1 MVADKDLGPS
11 SHSSGT
17 HTSKSCSKASDATSP
32 PTKLVADKELGPSSH
47 SSGTHSSKSGRAN
60 DIKSPPSTKSKTT
73 SSSKHAS
80 SKTRPPTSGSTSIK
94 SPKPHGTKPRPSS
107 SMQKARR
114 GSTAKKSI
122 TFKKTVAV
130 LTIPNLDTYTIQEK
144 EQSWFA
150 ADDYGQMEDEC
161 DMTAELLDR
170 RKPLWPG
177 QCPRGLEAWTTEGE
191 QRKEGHV
198 QLALDIVWQAQL
210 EQWKASSDIHE
221 CWEFI
226 RSRYLAVTV
235 PCQTLANK
243 RASVDEQE
251 VQGYLAGV
259 RSVEKNRL
267 RLLGI
272 RHRDVRTRRHSH
284 SESDDHVAPTSVSK
298 KISRSFSG
306 ISDSSTS
313 SSKSPPNRHHS
324 SDNIRGSQ
332 KGLLKSPPGEDTLS
346 ALPSGRMIRHQPSSS
361 QDKPASG
368 EDGAS
373 VASSVPSRKITYHA
387 KSKSKIPT
395 SPVQSLCSMHESDDD
410 SLSRRMRSHMSVASE
425 DSTRRRML
433 RTNGMKPPLG

>member
-1 MVADKDLGPS
+1 M
-11 SHSSGT
+11 
-17 HTSKSCSKASDATSP
+17 SKK
-32 PTKLVADKELGPSSH
+32 G
-47 SSGTHSSKSGRAN
+47 
-60 DIKSPPSTKSKTT
+60 
-73 SSSKHAS
+73 
-80 SKTRPPTSGSTSIK
+80 
-94 SPKPHGTKPRPSS
+94 
-107 SMQKARR
+107 
-114 GSTAKKSI
+114 I

-144 EQSWFA
+144 ELAWYA

-235 PCQTLANK
+235 PCQNIANK
-243 RASVDEQE
+243 RANTDEQE
-251 VQGYLAGV
+251 VQAYLAGV
-259 RSVEKNRL
+259 RSVERNRL

-272 RHRDVRTRRHSH
+272 HHRDCRPRRADM
-284 SESDDHVAPTSVSK
+284 SDEHGTPL
-298 KISRSFSG
+298 
-306 ISDSSTS
+306 S
-313 SSKSPPNRHHS
+313 SSKKKVGRSYSETTTPSSGKPPPGRSNS
-324 SDNIRGSQ
+324 SESFKGPQ
-332 KGLLKSPPGEDTLS
+332 KGLLKTSGAEDTLS
-346 ALPSGRMIRHQPSSS
+346 ALPTSRMVRHQPNAQNSAA
-361 QDKPASG
+361 DDDIG
-368 EDGAS
+368 S
-373 VASSVPSRKITYHA
+373 VASSQQSRKISYQA

-395 SPVQSLCSMHESDDD
+395 SPVQSLCSVHESDED
-410 SLSRRMRSHMSVASE
+410 SLSRRLRSHMSVSSE

-433 RTNGMKPPLG
+433 RTAPIKPPL